1 MMMELDKNRRSEHYI
16 EEYRR
21 ILILNVGKGQL

>member
-16 EEYRR
+16 EEYRTP
-21 ILILNVGKGQL
+21 LILNEGIGQL